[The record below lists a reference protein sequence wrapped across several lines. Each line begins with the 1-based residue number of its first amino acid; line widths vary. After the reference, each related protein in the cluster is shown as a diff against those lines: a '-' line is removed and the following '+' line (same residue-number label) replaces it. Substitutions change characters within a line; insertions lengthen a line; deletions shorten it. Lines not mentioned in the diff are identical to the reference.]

1 MSDTAAIHAR
11 VKEFLHFASRQG
23 GQSIV
28 FGVTFDAGA
37 NKWMVD
43 MESGGQHVTF
53 PPGAG
58 RQVVRDLRE
67 RATKSA
73 QDLTDQMKADLGVA
87 DFAACFDNIEKACK
101 TAMERNAANARPEFF
116 AHG

>member
-1 MSDTAAIHAR
+1 MTDTAAIHAQ
-11 VKEFLHFASRQG
+11 VKEFLHFASREG

-28 FGVTFDAGA
+28 FGVTFNAGL
-37 NKWMVD
+37 NKWTVD
-43 MESGGQHVTF
+43 MESGGQHCTF

-58 RQVVRDLRE
+58 RAVVRDLRE
-67 RATKSA
+67 RATRSA
-73 QDLTDQMKADLGVA
+73 QDLTNQMKADMGVG

-101 TAMERNAANARPEFF
+101 IAMERNAAGARPEFF